1 MRSAAASYGVLQ
13 HDAGIA
19 RRSVFMLDRWHRVAY
34 QNTAFEAGNRAHYA
48 AVLEHLS
55 ALKG

>member
-1 MRSAAASYGVLQ
+1 MAASYGVLQ